1 MGLYVNPGNEGF
13 ATILRGEY
21 VDKTGL
27 LRLFDAT
34 LDTPDKLVL
43 VSRPRRFGK
52 SFAAQMVSAFYSVG
66 CDSRDLFERLEVSR
80 HERWD
85 AHLNGFNVVR
95 FDMAGVVQAAGA
107 SEAVSAIVRML
118 LPELR
123 EIAPSAGLRDAGLG
137 FELKSTLADVVRATG
152 RKFVFVI
159 DEWDAPY
166 RLTQDDET
174 AQVTYADWLR
184 GLFKD
189 LSFTH
194 EVIAG
199 AYLTGILPIKKY
211 SYQSAVSDFQEFTMV
226 KPGAYAPYV
235 GLVED
240 EVEVLCDRHGLDLA
254 DVRQW
259 YDGYSLPG
267 AAHVYAP
274 YSVMRA
280 CTFNETGSYWVSTE
294 ACRSLRPYIEMNFD
308 GLQSDL
314 VRAVGG
320 ASLRVDPDGF
330 QNDMT
335 TIDVKDDVLALLIH
349 LGYLAFDG
357 VARTARIPNDEVR
370 LELKRAL
377 AKSSHPKLVALMRE
391 SADLLEAVTRMDEA
405 TVAEG
410 FQHVHER
417 DCSPLFYNNE
427 QSLRAVV
434 KSSLVAAIDDY
445 ARIEELP
452 GGKGFVDVAYLPA
465 RGSDRPALLVEL
477 KWNRPTTAA
486 LEQIRNNRYPESLR
500 GLNVP
505 ILLVSIT
512 YDAKTRVHEC
522 QIEILDEQ

>member
-1 MGLYVNPGNEGF
+1 MGLCVNPGNEGF
-13 ATILRGEY
+13 ETILRGEY

-27 LRLFDAT
+27 LRLFDDT

-52 SFAAQMVSAFYSVG
+52 SFAAQMVSAFYSAG
-66 CDSRDLFERLEVSR
+66 CDSRNLFEGLEVSR
-80 HERWD
+80 HEGWD
-85 AHLNGFNVVR
+85 ARLNSFNVVR

-107 SEAVSAIVRML
+107 DEAIPTIVRML

-123 EIAPSAGLRDAGLG
+123 EIVPTAGLRDAGLG
-137 FELKSTLADVVRATG
+137 FELKSALADVARATG

-166 RLTQDDET
+166 RLAQDDEA
-174 AQVTYADWLR
+174 AQVAYADWLR

-226 KPGAYAPYV
+226 DPGGYAPYV
-235 GLVED
+235 GLLED
-240 EVEVLCDRHGLDLA
+240 EVDALCDLHGLDPG
-254 DVRQW
+254 DVRRW

-267 AAHVYAP
+267 AAHLYAP

-280 CTFNETGSYWVSTE
+280 LARGKTGSYWVSTE
-294 ACRSLRPYIEMNFD
+294 AYRSLLPYIEMDFG
-308 GLQSDL
+308 GLQADL

-357 VARTARIPNDEVR
+357 VARTARVPNDEVR

-391 SADLLEAVTRMDEA
+391 SADLLGNIMRMDE
-405 TVAEG
+405 
-410 FQHVHER
+410 
-417 DCSPLFYNNE
+417 P
-427 QSLRAVV
+427 
-434 KSSLVAAIDDY
+434 
-445 ARIEELP
+445 
-452 GGKGFVDVAYLPA
+452 
-465 RGSDRPALLVEL
+465 
-477 KWNRPTTAA
+477 
-486 LEQIRNNRYPESLR
+486 
-500 GLNVP
+500 
-505 ILLVSIT
+505 
-512 YDAKTRVHEC
+512 
-522 QIEILDEQ
+522 